1 MPSLPAASVHSRESN
16 ELTLTESRHGHAH
29 IVSVTGALDS
39 RGSTRLTEMLEKLLA
54 AHPPQITTVV
64 LDLRGVCEL
73 DAAGARALAAAQ
85 GRCHGYLDLR
95 IVAERR
101 PVLAGLPTAG
111 PGDPPL
117 VYDTTEE
124 ALAPERSELDRL
136 RAELAQRRDQL
147 TNQPTIDQAKGM
159 LMHNFGLSPNEAFA
173 LLRRL
178 SQDTNVKVRVMAE
191 ELVGALTGRVSV
203 QAARDVVT
211 VIEDLR
217 QRHSSATR
225 TAG

>member
-1 MPSLPAASVHSRESN
+1 MSSLPAAGVHSRESN
-16 ELTLTESRHGHAH
+16 DLTLTASRHGHAH
-29 IVSVTGALDS
+29 IVSVAGALDS
-39 RGSTRLTEMLEKLLA
+39 RGSTRLTEVLEKLLA

-64 LDLRGVCEL
+64 LDLREVCEL
-73 DAAGARALAAAQ
+73 DAAGAQALAAAQ
-85 GRCHGYLDLR
+85 RRCHGYLDLR

-101 PVLAGLPTAG
+101 PVLTGLPTAG

-136 RAELAQRRDQL
+136 RAELAQRREQL
-147 TNQPTIDQAKGM
+147 TSQPTIDQAKGM
-159 LMHNFGLSPNEAFA
+159 LMHNFGLSANDAFA

-191 ELVGALTGRVSV
+191 QIVSALTGRVSV
-203 QAARDVVT
+203 QAARDVVA

-217 QRHSSATR
+217 HRHPPA
-225 TAG
+225 APDAD